1 MPDNVRLINRK
12 EVKLSFEQSLDA
24 IFQLCINKYGKIL
37 LEYFF
42 RLKVFFKQS
51 ILDFCVFFSCSIG

>member
-24 IFQLCINKYGKIL
+24 IFQLWINNYGKFL
-37 LEYFF
+37 LE
-42 RLKVFFKQS
+42 
-51 ILDFCVFFSCSIG
+51 